1 MSTLFAMGDFGF
13 GSSYSSSPKL
23 FDFLIGNAIIG
34 LLGVIAG
41 LVIFFVFMSKKNEG
55 KFTGFLGWLYD
66 FLHFKVLLVEGLL
79 KALYAIAVS
88 TLLLTSLYNLL
99 FVEGGSIGLKFLMFI
114 ATVVFGNVAI
124 RLLYEFLL
132 FIVLICKNTSD
143 INKKLKNV
151 VPDKVNDNLPE

>member
-1 MSTLFAMGDFGF
+1 MSIFFALGDFG
-13 GSSYSSSPKL
+13 SSFSSGPKL
-23 FDFLIGNAIIG
+23 FDFLIGNAIIC
-34 LLGVIAG
+34 LLGIIAG
-41 LVIFFVFMSKKNEG
+41 LVIFFVFMAKKNEG

-88 TLLLTSLYNLL
+88 ALLLTSLYNFL
-99 FVEGGSIGLKFLMFI
+99 FVEGGSIGMKFLIFI
-114 ATVVFGNVAI
+114 ATLVLGNVAI

-143 INKKLKNV
+143 INKKLSSNV
-151 VPDKVNDNLPE
+151 SEKDDNTLPTE